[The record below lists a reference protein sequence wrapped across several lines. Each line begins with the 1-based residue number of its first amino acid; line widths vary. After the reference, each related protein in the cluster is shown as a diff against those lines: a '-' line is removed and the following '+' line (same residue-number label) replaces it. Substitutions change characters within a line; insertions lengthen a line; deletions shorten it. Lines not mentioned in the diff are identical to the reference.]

1 MVKSKGYEFLR
12 VQKKWPLPSFSVL
25 KKRLQNITFA
35 PGPNSEMLK
44 YLPDV
49 VIDPEKPGSELCWL
63 SWDEA
68 AIDEGVAYEKGLKQC
83 FGLVTPELARN
94 EEEANTLAK
103 KVVFALR
110 GLSGKWKQLIS
121 YGFSGQN
128 IDQSVLWG
136 YLSSLIRQAHD
147 VGFKVKGISND
158 QGGGAMVWPLV
169 KVSATAKVLNVRNP
183 HPVAG
188 EPDLIWVSDAPHIIK
203 NFWVQLSKGDL
214 QLPVSVVQ
222 QEELPSALVSMSH
235 VKELLQQQAKGAK
248 LAPKLSESHVA
259 PKAFEKMRVGFA
271 TYLFSEVVGNAL
283 LFWLT
288 KGSSARKQK
297 QQGGSSFR
305 WPSGGS

>member
-1 MVKSKGYEFLR
+1 
-12 VQKKWPLPSFSVL
+12 
-25 KKRLQNITFA
+25 
-35 PGPNSEMLK
+35 
-44 YLPDV
+44 
-49 VIDPEKPGSELCWL
+49 
-63 SWDEA
+63 
-68 AIDEGVAYEKGLKQC
+68 
-83 FGLVTPELARN
+83 
-94 EEEANTLAK
+94 
-103 KVVFALR
+103 
-110 GLSGKWKQLIS
+110 
-121 YGFSGQN
+121 
-128 IDQSVLWG
+128 
-136 YLSSLIRQAHD
+136 
-147 VGFKVKGISND
+147 
-158 QGGGAMVWPLV
+158 MVWPLV
-169 KVSATAKVLNVRNP
+169 KVSATAKVLNVRSP

-188 EPDLIWVSDAPHIIK
+188 EPGCIWVSDAPHIIK